1 MPSHDT
7 SVQPDA
13 LSDAML
19 LATTGGLLDAVV
31 YLNHGH
37 VFANAMTGNIV
48 FLGIAVL
55 GRNPGEIT
63 PRLVPLAGFFAGVL
77 TSKHLRTRLGI
88 RSLPIALG
96 LEIATIF
103 VLGWLPAG
111 LPEMVFTGIIAYVA
125 AIQVAS
131 FRRVGR
137 FAYNSTFVTG
147 NLRDVA
153 DGLYDALTPISSP
166 ETREKGR
173 SQARDLG
180 LVSLCFLT
188 GAVIGAW
195 AAPRFGNYSLWLAE
209 PFLLTVAFITF
220 RRPSAPISPPP
231 SH

>member
-1 MPSHDT
+1 
-7 SVQPDA
+7 
-13 LSDAML
+13 
-19 LATTGGLLDAVV
+19 
-31 YLNHGH
+31 
-37 VFANAMTGNIV
+37 
-48 FLGIAVL
+48 
-55 GRNPGEIT
+55 
-63 PRLVPLAGFFAGVL
+63 
-77 TSKHLRTRLGI
+77 
-88 RSLPIALG
+88 
-96 LEIATIF
+96 
-103 VLGWLPAG
+103 
-111 LPEMVFTGIIAYVA
+111 MVFTGIIAYVA

-153 DGLYDALTPISSP
+153 DGLYDALTPVSSP

-180 LVSLCFLT
+180 LVSLCFLA
-188 GAVIGAW
+188 GAVVGAW

-220 RRPSAPISPPP
+220 RQPSAPISPPP

>member
-37 VFANAMTGNIV
+37 VFANAMTGNIA

-88 RSLPIALG
+88 RSLPFALG

-153 DGLYDALTPISSP
+153 DGLYDALTPVSSP

-180 LVSLCFLT
+180 LVSLCFLA

-209 PFLLTVAFITF
+209 SFLLTVAFITF
-220 RRPSAPISPPP
+220 RQPSTPISQPP